1 MEVNIA
7 SVNFTAV
14 ENGYS
19 PQEVDRY
26 IDMLQQEYANA
37 VAWGEE
43 LEAKLEELKTQTQ
56 QLGVYFTIDENNQN
70 EVIDKVFT
78 QLTVTV
84 NKVKEEADKKAKDI
98 VDKANEKSRSIVRQA
113 MENSVELRTQ
123 NGLIM
128 KNLKSIS
135 DMIEVILEKSA
146 Q

>member
-1 MEVNIA
+1 MSN
-7 SVNFTAV
+7 VNFTTV

-19 PQEVDRY
+19 PSEVDRY
-26 IDMLQQEYANA
+26 ITMLQQEYANA

-43 LEAKLEELKTQTQ
+43 MEAKLEALKKQTEE
-56 QLGVYFTIDENNQN
+56 LGVYFTIDEDNQN

-98 VDKANEKSRSIVRQA
+98 IEKANEKSRTIVRQA

-123 NGLIM
+123 NSLIM
-128 KNLKSIS
+128 KNLKSIN
-135 DMIEVILEKSA
+135 DMINVILDKAA

>member
-1 MEVNIA
+1 MAN
-7 SVNFTAV
+7 VNFSTV

-26 IDMLQQEYANA
+26 IDMLQQEYTNA
-37 VAWGEE
+37 VAWGEDI
-43 LEAKLEELKTQTQ
+43 EAKFEELKSQMED
-56 QLGVYFTIDENNQN
+56 LGVYFTIDEDNKN

-78 QLTVTV
+78 ELTATV
-84 NKVKEEADKKAKDI
+84 KRVKNEADEKANEI
-98 VDKANEKSRSIVRQA
+98 IEKANEKSRSIVKQA

-123 NGLIM
+123 NNLIM

-135 DMIEVILEKSA
+135 DMINVIIDKTA

>member
-1 MEVNIA
+1 MSN
-7 SVNFTAV
+7 VNFTTV

-19 PQEVDRY
+19 PSEVDRY
-26 IDMLQQEYANA
+26 ITMLQQEYANA

-43 LEAKLEELKTQTQ
+43 MEAKLEALKKQTEE
-56 QLGVYFTIDENNQN
+56 LGVYFTIDEDNQN

-98 VDKANEKSRSIVRQA
+98 VEKANEKSRNIVRQA

-123 NGLIM
+123 NSLIM
-128 KNLKSIS
+128 KNLKSIN
-135 DMIEVILEKSA
+135 DMINVILDKAA

>member
-1 MEVNIA
+1 MAN
-7 SVNFTAV
+7 VNFSTV

-26 IDMLQQEYANA
+26 IDMLQQEYTNA
-37 VAWGEE
+37 VAWGEDI
-43 LEAKLEELKTQTQ
+43 EAKFEELKSQMED
-56 QLGVYFTIDENNQN
+56 LGVYFTIDEENKN

-78 QLTVTV
+78 ELTATV
-84 NKVKEEADKKAKDI
+84 KRVKNEADEKANEI
-98 VDKANEKSRSIVRQA
+98 IEKANEKSRSIVKQA

-123 NGLIM
+123 NNLIM

-135 DMIEVILEKSA
+135 DMINVIIDKTA

>member
-1 MEVNIA
+1 MSN
-7 SVNFTAV
+7 VNFTTV

-19 PQEVDRY
+19 PSEVDRY
-26 IDMLQQEYANA
+26 ITMLQQEYANA

-43 LEAKLEELKTQTQ
+43 MEAKLEALKKQTEE
-56 QLGVYFTIDENNQN
+56 LGVYFTIDEDNQN

-84 NKVKEEADKKAKDI
+84 NKVKEEADNKAKDI
-98 VDKANEKSRSIVRQA
+98 VEKANEKSRNIVRQA

-123 NGLIM
+123 NSLIM
-128 KNLKSIS
+128 KNLKSIN
-135 DMIEVILEKSA
+135 DMINVILDKAA

>member
-1 MEVNIA
+1 MSN
-7 SVNFTAV
+7 VNFTTV

-19 PQEVDRY
+19 PSEVDRY
-26 IDMLQQEYANA
+26 ITMLQQEYANA

-43 LEAKLEELKTQTQ
+43 MEAKLEVLKKQTEE
-56 QLGVYFTIDENNQN
+56 LGVYFTIDEDNQN

-98 VDKANEKSRSIVRQA
+98 VEKANEKSRNIVRQA

-123 NGLIM
+123 NSLIM
-128 KNLKSIS
+128 KNLKSIN
-135 DMIEVILEKSA
+135 DMINVILDKAA